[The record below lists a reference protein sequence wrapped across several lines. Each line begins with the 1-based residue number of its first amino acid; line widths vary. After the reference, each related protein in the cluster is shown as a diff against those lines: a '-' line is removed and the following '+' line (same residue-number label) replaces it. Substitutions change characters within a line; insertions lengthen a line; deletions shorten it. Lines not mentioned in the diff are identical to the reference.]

1 MESTLND
8 LKSRR
13 SIRNFQDRQISDE
26 ELQKKMCIRDRY
38 QPNSPEKP

>member
-26 ELQKKMCIRDRY
+26 ELQKILEAGIL
-38 QPNSPEKP
+38 SLIHI